1 MRSRHGAVN
10 KAAVGAPKALTTGL
24 AVFAGAYIRSMT
36 MRIDADPGLGDI
48 RHEAIVCVRL
58 KTTVAGS
65 HLLEHL
71 RAQPFVVSAWWI
83 AADIDAVVLL
93 SAPSMRELHRAVDD
107 LRLLGGAQDTEAHMV
122 LGKIGLAA
130 H

>member
-1 MRSRHGAVN
+1 
-10 KAAVGAPKALTTGL
+10 
-24 AVFAGAYIRSMT
+24 MT
-36 MRIDADPGLGDI
+36 LHSDPESWADDV

-71 RAQPFVVSAWWI
+71 RSQPFVVSAWWI

-93 SAPSMRELHRAVDD
+93 AAPSMTQLHRAVRD
-107 LRLLGGAQDTEAHMV
+107 LQLLGGAQDAEAHMV
-122 LGKIGLAA
+122 LRPMGLAA
-130 H
+130 Q

>member
-1 MRSRHGAVN
+1 
-10 KAAVGAPKALTTGL
+10 
-24 AVFAGAYIRSMT
+24 MT
-36 MRIDADPGLGDI
+36 IHIDVEPGPDDI

-65 HLLEHL
+65 HLLDHL

-93 SAPSMRELHRAVDD
+93 SAPSMRELQRAVDD

-122 LGKIGLAA
+122 LGRIGIPPS
-130 H
+130 

>member
-1 MRSRHGAVN
+1 MHID
-10 KAAVGAPKALTTGL
+10 TQTGSDDL
-24 AVFAGAYIRSMT
+24 
-36 MRIDADPGLGDI
+36 

-93 SAPSMRELHRAVDD
+93 SAPSVRELHRAVND

-122 LGKIGLAA
+122 LTKIGLARR
-130 H
+130 

>member
-1 MRSRHGAVN
+1 
-10 KAAVGAPKALTTGL
+10 
-24 AVFAGAYIRSMT
+24 MT
-36 MRIDADPGLGDI
+36 MHIDAEAGLDDI

-71 RAQPFVVSAWWI
+71 RAQPYAVSAWWI

-107 LRLLGGAQDTEAHMV
+107 LRLLGGAQDAEAHMV
-122 LGKIGLAA
+122 LSKIGLPEPGSPTSY
-130 H
+130 

>member
-1 MRSRHGAVN
+1 
-10 KAAVGAPKALTTGL
+10 
-24 AVFAGAYIRSMT
+24 MT
-36 MRIDADPGLGDI
+36 SSSDA

-83 AADIDAVVLL
+83 AADIDAVVMLA
-93 SAPSMRELHRAVDD
+93 APTMRELHRAVAD
-107 LRLLGGAQDTEAHMV
+107 LRLLGGAEEADTHMV
-122 LGKIGLAA
+122 LRRMSLTTPG
-130 H
+130 

>member
-1 MRSRHGAVN
+1 MTTPTDAG
-10 KAAVGAPKALTTGL
+10 PALDD
-24 AVFAGAYIRSMT
+24 V
-36 MRIDADPGLGDI
+36 

-58 KTTVAGS
+58 RTTVAGS

-71 RAQPFVVSAWWI
+71 RAQPFVISAWWI
-83 AADIDAVVLL
+83 AADIDALVLL

-122 LGKIGLAA
+122 LSKIGLPEPGSPIT
-130 H
+130 

>member
-1 MRSRHGAVN
+1 
-10 KAAVGAPKALTTGL
+10 
-24 AVFAGAYIRSMT
+24 MT
-36 MRIDADPGLGDI
+36 RNIQPEDI
-48 RHEAIVCVRL
+48 RHEAVVCVRL

-71 RAQPFVVSAWWI
+71 RAQPVVVSAWWI

-107 LRLLGGAQDTEAHMV
+107 LRLLGGARDTEAHMV
-122 LGKIGLAA
+122 LRRMNLPAGP
-130 H
+130 

>member
-1 MRSRHGAVN
+1 M
-10 KAAVGAPKALTTGL
+10 
-24 AVFAGAYIRSMT
+24 Y
-36 MRIDADPGLGDI
+36 IDADPGPDDI

-65 HLLEHL
+65 YLLDHL

-93 SAPSMRELHRAVDD
+93 SAPSMRELHRAVND

-122 LGKIGLAA
+122 LGRIGLPAQ
-130 H
+130 

>member
-1 MRSRHGAVN
+1 MTLHIE
-10 KAAVGAPKALTTGL
+10 AP
-24 AVFAGAYIRSMT
+24 S
-36 MRIDADPGLGDI
+36 GDET

-71 RAQPFVVSAWWI
+71 RAQRFVVAAWWI
-83 AADIDAVVLL
+83 AADIDAVVQLA
-93 SAPSMRELHRAVDD
+93 APSMRELHRAVDD
-107 LRLLGGAQDTEAHMV
+107 LRLLGGALETDTHMV
-122 LGKIGLAA
+122 LRQMALPP

>member
-1 MRSRHGAVN
+1 MM
-10 KAAVGAPKALTTGL
+10 TTHNH
-24 AVFAGAYIRSMT
+24 AE
-36 MRIDADPGLGDI
+36 PGPDDI

-107 LRLLGGAQDTEAHMV
+107 LRLLGGARDTEAHMV
-122 LGKIGLAA
+122 LGKIGLDTRR
-130 H
+130 

>member
-1 MRSRHGAVN
+1 MAMHSE
-10 KAAVGAPKALTTGL
+10 AATEG
-24 AVFAGAYIRSMT
+24 
-36 MRIDADPGLGDI
+36 DDI

-58 KTTVAGS
+58 MTTVAGS

-71 RAQPFVVSAWWI
+71 KAQPFVVSAWWI

-93 SAPSMRELHRAVDD
+93 AAPSMRELHRAVND

-122 LGKIGLAA
+122 LRQMGLPA

>member
-1 MRSRHGAVN
+1 MHSDAV
-10 KAAVGAPKALTTGL
+10 TE
-24 AVFAGAYIRSMT
+24 S
-36 MRIDADPGLGDI
+36 DDI

-58 KTTVAGS
+58 MTAVAGS

-71 RAQPFVVSAWWI
+71 KAQPFVVSAWWI

-93 SAPSMRELHRAVDD
+93 AAPSMRELHRAVND

-122 LGKIGLAA
+122 LRQMGLPA

>member
-1 MRSRHGAVN
+1 MF
-10 KAAVGAPKALTTGL
+10 T
-24 AVFAGAYIRSMT
+24 
-36 MRIDADPGLGDI
+36 DPQPGSDDV

-71 RAQPFVVSAWWI
+71 RAQPYVVSAWWI

-93 SAPSMRELHRAVDD
+93 SAPSMRELHRAVAD
-107 LRLLGGAQDTEAHMV
+107 LQLLGGARDADAHMV
-122 LGKIGLAA
+122 LRRMSLAG
-130 H
+130 HG

>member
-1 MRSRHGAVN
+1 MFTDV
-10 KAAVGAPKALTTGL
+10 
-24 AVFAGAYIRSMT
+24 
-36 MRIDADPGLGDI
+36 

-65 HLLEHL
+65 HLIEHL

-93 SAPSMRELHRAVDD
+93 SAPTMRELHRAVAD
-107 LRLLGGAQDTEAHMV
+107 LRLLGGAQDADAHMV
-122 LGKIGLAA
+122 LRRMSLAA
-130 H
+130 PTSRTR

>member
-1 MRSRHGAVN
+1 
-10 KAAVGAPKALTTGL
+10 
-24 AVFAGAYIRSMT
+24 MT
-36 MRIDADPGLGDI
+36 MNIDADTGLDAN

-71 RAQPFVVSAWWI
+71 RTQPFVVSAWWI

-93 SAPSMRELHRAVDD
+93 SAPSMRQLHRAVDD
-107 LRLLGGAQDTEAHMV
+107 LRLLGGANDVEAHMV
-122 LGKIGLAA
+122 LRRMGLPEPSSPISY
-130 H
+130 

>member
-1 MRSRHGAVN
+1 MSS
-10 KAAVGAPKALTTGL
+10 P
-24 AVFAGAYIRSMT
+24 SE
-36 MRIDADPGLGDI
+36 PGT

-58 KTTVAGS
+58 KTSIAGS

-93 SAPSMRELHRAVDD
+93 AAPSMRQLHRAVED
-107 LRLLGGAQDTEAHMV
+107 LRLLGGALEAEAHMV
-122 LGKIGLAA
+122 LRQMALPAR
-130 H
+130 

>member
-1 MRSRHGAVN
+1 
-10 KAAVGAPKALTTGL
+10 
-24 AVFAGAYIRSMT
+24 MT
-36 MRIDADPGLGDI
+36 MHIDADPGLGDI